1 MRASFLTK
9 KSPCRRAVVAGDRPA
24 RTLAAPQPLDNTA
37 VMSPRLF
44 ALLIIVAVMFG
55 ASQASALLFAF
66 MGPWTAVGVQHDGS
80 AMHMAFGQN
89 LPRPGWIPVYPG
101 ATVVQTSLATSPQMP
116 SGVGTLQIGTR
127 AAFDEVRTFYRDHL
141 TAAGFD
147 VTDRGVAPLNPATA
161 ALLGIRSEERRVGK
175 ECGARREALQQK
187 EEK

>member
-1 MRASFLTK
+1 
-9 KSPCRRAVVAGDRPA
+9 
-24 RTLAAPQPLDNTA
+24 
-37 VMSPRLF
+37 
-44 ALLIIVAVMFG
+44 
-55 ASQASALLFAF
+55 

-161 ALLGIRSEERRVGK
+161 ALLGIAGSLSGRRAATDDHIEVVIRTPDGLIASRLVDLHWRKISETPITV
-175 ECGARREALQQK
+175 AQP
-187 EEK
+187 